1 MSRSFLSYA
10 LFNYANPFPFKISSN
25 EANSAKQAND
35 PKNQNAK
42 SHFLHQRFSEPLQNG
57 CSASNWFILLLIIFI
72 CILSQNFQEMS
83 RTFLS
88 FAQNI
93 YKRSDQI
100 QSASFFIVIVYSMP
114 IRRGSYHFFF
124 QKRHLIKVR

>member
-25 EANSAKQAND
+25 EANSAKQAKD

-57 CSASNWFILLLIIFI
+57 CSASNWFILLLINFI
-72 CILSQNFQEMS
+72 YTLSQIFKEMS
-83 RTFLS
+83 RLFLS
-88 FAQNI
+88 IAQNI
-93 YKRSDQI
+93 YKRCDQI
-100 QSASFFIVIVYSMP
+100 QPARFFIVKVYGVP
-114 IRRGSYHFFF
+114 IRRGCYHFFF